1 MLFRSKYFKTHLVL
15 AGGLN
20 ADNVEE
26 AIRSELPDGVDTA
39 SGVESSP
46 GVKSPQKVAAFVK
59 NALAGLRDTKQ
70 RR

>member
-1 MLFRSKYFKTHLVL
+1 
-15 AGGLN
+15 
-20 ADNVEE
+20 
-26 AIRSELPDGVDTA
+26 VDTA